1 MFKFHD
7 ITKCLYIK
15 KKHNL
20 LNNFWVKD
28 SLLMKFGQFIS
39 YKKGEKISKN
49 STKTVTWKLVPHFF
63 CVCKELSTISIGK
76 WIFFKWGT
84 YIRYVITKLSK
95 FIQISMQAS
104 WDSVLQPRTSFQVT
118 FFVEFLDKNFSF
130 VILHKLVK
138 FH

>member
-7 ITKCLYIK
+7 ITNCLCIK

-20 LNNFWVKD
+20 LNNFWIKD

-39 YKKGEKISKN
+39 YKKGGKN
-49 STKTVTWKLVPHFF
+49 IKKLHKNCDLKTSSTFLLCLQGIKHNLYWKMN
-63 CVCKELSTISIGK
+63 
-76 WIFFKWGT
+76 FFKWGT